1 MLNEKLLEIWA
12 EKVHEREGGW
22 EGGERHGRAA
32 GRGGGSPDCLKGI
45 TSRAWLGLHMY
56 RSFWNRP
63 KREQNGNPEGRV
75 QVSHGEGCSVGRW
88 ELPAEMSYLGSSLDT
103 CRHIHGL
110 PALFSTPAG
119 VPIARGRKGS
129 GSQRAGE
136 ENLEER
142 VLG

>member
-1 MLNEKLLEIWA
+1 MRSCWKFGQKKCTREKGA
-12 EKVHEREGGW
+12 GKEGRGT
-22 EGGERHGRAA
+22 A
-32 GRGGGSPDCLKGI
+32 GLRGGGGSPDCLKGI

-75 QVSHGEGCSVGRW
+75 QVSHGEGRSVGLW
-88 ELPAEMSYLGSSLDT
+88 ELPAEMSYLGASLDT

>member
-1 MLNEKLLEIWA
+1 M
-12 EKVHEREGGW
+12 EGLRGARPR
-22 EGGERHGRAA
+22 GET
-32 GRGGGSPDCLKGI
+32 GSPDCLKGI

-75 QVSHGEGCSVGRW
+75 QVSHGEGRSVGRW
-88 ELPAEMSYLGSSLDT
+88 ELPVEMSDLGASLDT
-103 CRHIHGL
+103 SRHIHGL